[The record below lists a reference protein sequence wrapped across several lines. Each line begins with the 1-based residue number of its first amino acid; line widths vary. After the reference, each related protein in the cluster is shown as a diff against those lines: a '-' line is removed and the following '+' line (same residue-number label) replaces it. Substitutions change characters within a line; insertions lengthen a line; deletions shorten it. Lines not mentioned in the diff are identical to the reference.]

1 MFMCSLSRQ
10 VSSQNLHFKSHF
22 AKLSF
27 NELLFLSLLV
37 QVMQVIG
44 ISQTNKQKKDVFP
57 NK

>member
-1 MFMCSLSRQ
+1 MCSLSRQ

-22 AKLSF
+22 AKLPF